1 MRFVCAHD
9 FHIIPRLVNQ
19 FVFKSKR
26 KKNGLKQNHK
36 CGLFMNA
43 RSPSEYTA
51 APDDDLIKYSLFT
64 QFLKQSGML
73 PMIARL
79 ISLAAISRNS
89 VVAASL

>member
-1 MRFVCAHD
+1 
-9 FHIIPRLVNQ
+9 
-19 FVFKSKR
+19 
-26 KKNGLKQNHK
+26 
-36 CGLFMNA
+36 MNA